1 MKHIGLIVIAL
12 LTILVI
18 AVVSSACSE
27 GFTNPLSFSSYSG
40 KPNVEVVS
48 SAPSKPSPI
57 DKAPVDGLEQPLPS
71 APIDAL
77 SSVNPIPF
85 RDPALKKTDAAELNQ
100 LKGDMDSFATFE
112 MPNLLNK
119 SDPAVQMP
127 IMKFQ
132 GDYQRIKDEILVIN
146 SNPGLQSQLTHQDLL
161 SMSANLRFLQ
171 RTYRTYADSKLVPA
185 PKSAAISKFGEEGFA
200 NDSSVPIT
208 VDQLTNLS
216 SSLTVEVARLQASG
230 TSDPILNAR
239 ANLFKNMLQQV
250 NDIITKINNKQMA
263 PADIPIRQSDYLTFL
278 PALGDS
284 SAGIGKLLTTTGNST
299 LSSLFNSYDV
309 GDASGADIAEA
320 LLLLYAERILKN
332 LSYNMTISY
341 TSDNDVAKQN
351 AIASAANANKALA
364 ESTAVG
370 GLLNGYDEDGIRGYS
385 HESFEGGGSRG
396 EFERKTNPKK
406 LNKEPGHLDWKER
419 SLAIKRNIVAAG
431 LDPGDYGC
439 IGEGVHVSENFSWR
453 GHTKMVCN
461 RLATNADPA
470 IPEQMGC
477 PPVSWRGWKA

>member
-1 MKHIGLIVIAL
+1 MKHVGLIVIAL

-27 GFTNPLSFSSYSG
+27 GFVNPLSSSSYSG

-48 SAPSKPSPI
+48 SRPSKPSPI
-57 DKAPVDGLEQPLPS
+57 DKVPADGLEQPLPS

-85 RDPALKKTDAAELNQ
+85 QDPSLKKTDMAALNH

-112 MPNLLNK
+112 MPNLANR

-132 GDYQRIKDEILVIN
+132 GDYQRVKDEMLVIN
-146 SNPGLQSQLTHQDLL
+146 SNPGLQPQLTHQDLL
-161 SMSANLRFLQ
+161 SMGANLRFLQ
-171 RTYRTYADSKLVPA
+171 RTYRTYADSKLVPP
-185 PKSAAISKFGEEGFA
+185 PKSAAISNFGEEGFTS
-200 NDSSVPIT
+200 DSSVPIT
-208 VDQLTNLS
+208 VDQLSNLS

-250 NDIITKINNKQMA
+250 NDIITKINKKQMA

-299 LSSLFNSYDV
+299 LSSLFNAYDI

-320 LLLLYAERILKN
+320 LLLLYGERILKN
-332 LSYNMTISY
+332 LSYNMTVSY
-341 TSDNDVAKQN
+341 TSDNEVAKMN

-364 ESTAVG
+364 ESSAVG
-370 GLLNGYDEDGIRGYS
+370 GLLNGYDEDGISGYS
-385 HESFEGGGSRG
+385 HESFNGGGLSRG

-406 LNKEPGHLDWKER
+406 QPGHLDWKAR
-419 SLAIKRNIVAAG
+419 YMAIKKNIVAAG
-431 LDPGDYGC
+431 LNPGDYGC

-453 GHTKMVCN
+453 GHTKMVCS